1 MSLMI
6 RLKTVLAA
14 LTDASMKQ
22 KHTEGNIEQL
32 KEEALGLKNRVR
44 ELEKQLELE
53 QAAKAYSKASEDD
66 QSFEEAKKA
75 VECEYEKRL
84 KLIRS
89 LIKFRDQLLIFK
101 DNAENEAAVKLLL
114 NLYRETGRFM
124 SGSGVEI
131 LNQGGDFSPDYH
143 IVTETVE
150 TDRKELVNTIESI
163 FRDGYIV
170 DGKMLRPQEV
180 VVYVVR
186 R

>member
-1 MSLMI
+1 MKRNPLKHLFYF
-6 RLKTVLAA
+6 RLSK
-14 LTDASMKQ
+14 
-22 KHTEGNIEQL
+22 N
-32 KEEALGLKNRVR
+32 EEAESLKNRVK
-44 ELEKQLELE
+44 ELEKQLEMVQVT
-53 QAAKAYSKASEDD
+53 QAHMDASEDK
-66 QSFEEAKKA
+66 QSLENAKKA
-75 VECEYEKRL
+75 VECERKKRL

-101 DNAENEAAVKLLL
+101 DNAEDEAAVKLLS

-124 SGSGVEI
+124 SESGVEI
-131 LNQGGDFSPDYH
+131 LNGGGDFSPDYH

-150 TDRKELVNTIESI
+150 TDSQELVNTIEST